1 MKKKFKVTFI
11 KAHAYEIEAETKDEA
26 IEIAYDLDADK
37 DEDIAWLF
45 EPINKIK
52 IEEII

>member
-37 DEDIAWLF
+37 DEDIAWFL
-45 EPINKIK
+45 EPVDKIK
-52 IEEII
+52 VEEMI